1 MVSEVVVVVGGC
13 GIVCG
18 DSCRSVL
25 EMVMPKGNGK
35 GGLSRKRPPK
45 GSANKRKVVNAGSD
59 SSRTRMRGAKNV
71 EANRKKVAEMKA
83 KKRQRGGG
91 GSRGY

>member
-25 EMVMPKGNGK
+25 EMVMPKGAK
-35 GGLSRKRPPK
+35 KSPPK
-45 GSANKRKVVNAGSD
+45 GSANRRKVVNAGSD

-71 EANRKKVAEMKA
+71 AANRKKVAEMKA